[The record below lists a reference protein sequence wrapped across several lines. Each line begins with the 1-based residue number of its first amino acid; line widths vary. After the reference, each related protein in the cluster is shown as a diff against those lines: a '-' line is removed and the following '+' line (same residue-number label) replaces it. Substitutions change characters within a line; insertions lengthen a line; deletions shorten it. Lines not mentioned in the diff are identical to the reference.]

1 MQYAGGIS
9 LSLNTTS
16 VEQSLPI
23 ADGAIIASKPEFLA
37 SLAIICVKEKSDGS
51 ISWSVERCSFLR
63 KEILVKSRH
72 PVKFTLNVP
81 IN

>member
-16 VEQSLPI
+16 VEQSSPI

-51 ISWSVERCSFLR
+51 ISWSVER
-63 KEILVKSRH
+63 
-72 PVKFTLNVP
+72 
-81 IN
+81 